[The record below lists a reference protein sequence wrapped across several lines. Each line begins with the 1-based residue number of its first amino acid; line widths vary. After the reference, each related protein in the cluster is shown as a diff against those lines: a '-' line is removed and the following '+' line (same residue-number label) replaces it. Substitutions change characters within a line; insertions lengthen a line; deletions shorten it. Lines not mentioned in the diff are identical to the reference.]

1 MTITSLA
8 RPEISCLYGY
18 ESAGQRANTVRLH
31 ANEASWSGSGT
42 PFDQPMNRYPEIRPD
57 ALRSRLADW
66 YSVPRE
72 NLLVTRGSSEAID
85 LLIRTFCRCGQDS
98 VTITPPTF
106 TMYQVYADIQGAQV
120 LKAPLVADDDF
131 SVDCETLIAACKT
144 DTKLIFLCSPN
155 NPTGR
160 LIPRATILTILEA
173 RRDKSLVVV
182 DEAYVEFSRSN
193 SVAEL
198 LDEYENLVVLRTL
211 SKALALAGARC
222 GCVVARQEII
232 DLLDLVLAPYAL
244 STPVIDCV
252 MNALLPNRLVF
263 AAKNIKATVAARDE
277 LAEKLRKLPVVE
289 RIWPSDANFLLVRFH
304 DVDVVR
310 EATADAGILLRH
322 FSDEAG
328 LSGCLRITVGSAN
341 ENDMLINVLS
351 NISVNTDV

>member
-1 MTITSLA
+1 MTMTSLA

-131 SVDCETLIAACKT
+131 SVDCDTLIAACKT

-155 NPTGR
+155 NPTGQ

-232 DLLDLVLAPYAL
+232 DLLDRVLAPYAL

-252 MNALLPNRLVF
+252 MNALLPNRLAF

-277 LAEKLRKLPVVE
+277 LAEQLRKLPVVE

-310 EATADAGILLRH
+310 QATADAGILLRH

>member
-1 MTITSLA
+1 MTMTNLA

-18 ESAGQRANTVRLH
+18 ESAGQMANTVRLH

-42 PFDQPMNRYPEIRPD
+42 PFDQPMNRYPEIRPE

-120 LKAPLVADDDF
+120 LKVPLVADDDF
-131 SVDCETLIAACKT
+131 SVDCDTLIAACKT

-232 DLLDLVLAPYAL
+232 DLLDRILAPYAL
-244 STPVIDCV
+244 STPVIGCV
-252 MNALLPNRLVF
+252 MNALLPNRLAF
-263 AAKNIKATVAARDE
+263 AAKNIKATVAARDD
-277 LAEKLRKLPVVE
+277 LAEQLMKLPVVE
-289 RIWPSDANFLLVRFH
+289 RIWPSDANFSLVRFH

-322 FSDEAG
+322 FSNEAG
-328 LSGCLRITVGSAN
+328 LSGCIRITVGSAD

-351 NISVNTDV
+351 NISVNTNV

>member
-1 MTITSLA
+1 MTMTSLA

-42 PFDQPMNRYPEIRPD
+42 PFDQPMNRYPEIRPE

-98 VTITPPTF
+98 ITITPPTF

-198 LDEYENLVVLRTL
+198 LDEYENLIVLRTL

-232 DLLDLVLAPYAL
+232 DLLDRVLAPYAL

-252 MNALLPNRLVF
+252 MNALLPNRLAF

-277 LAEKLRKLPVVE
+277 LAEQLRKLPVVE

-310 EATADAGILLRH
+310 QATADAGILLRH

-351 NISVNTDV
+351 NISVNTNV

>member
-1 MTITSLA
+1 MTMTSLA

-42 PFDQPMNRYPEIRPD
+42 PFDQPMNRYPEIRPE

-72 NLLVTRGSSEAID
+72 TLLVTRGSSEAID

-198 LDEYENLVVLRTL
+198 LDEYENLIVLRTL

-232 DLLDLVLAPYAL
+232 DLLDRVLAPYAL

-252 MNALLPNRLVF
+252 MNALLPNRLAF

-277 LAEKLRKLPVVE
+277 LAEQLRKLPVVE

-310 EATADAGILLRH
+310 QATADAGILLRH

-351 NISVNTDV
+351 NISVNTNV

>member
-1 MTITSLA
+1 MTMTSLA

-18 ESAGQRANTVRLH
+18 ESAGQMANTVRLH

-120 LKAPLVADDDF
+120 LKVPLVADDDF
-131 SVDCETLIAACKT
+131 SVDCDTLIAACKT

-232 DLLDLVLAPYAL
+232 DLLDRILAPYAL
-244 STPVIDCV
+244 STPVIGCV
-252 MNALLPNRLVF
+252 MNALLPNRLAF

-277 LAEKLRKLPVVE
+277 LAEQLRKLPVVE

-310 EATADAGILLRH
+310 QETADAGILLRH
-322 FSDEAG
+322 FGNEAG
-328 LSGCLRITVGSAN
+328 LSGCIRITVGSAD

-351 NISVNTDV
+351 NISVNTNV

>member
-1 MTITSLA
+1 MTMTSLA
-8 RPEISCLYGY
+8 RPEISRLYGY
-18 ESAGQRANTVRLH
+18 ESAGQMANTVRLH

-98 VTITPPTF
+98 ITITPPTF

-131 SVDCETLIAACKT
+131 SVDCDTLIAACKT

-155 NPTGR
+155 NPTGQ

-232 DLLDLVLAPYAL
+232 DLLDRVLAPYAL
-244 STPVIDCV
+244 STPVIGCV
-252 MNALLPNRLVF
+252 MNALLPNRLAF

-277 LAEKLRKLPVVE
+277 LAEQLRKLPVVE

-310 EATADAGILLRH
+310 QKTADAGILLRH
-322 FSDEAG
+322 FSNEAG
-328 LSGCLRITVGSAN
+328 LSSCIRITVGSAD
-341 ENDMLINVLS
+341 ENDMLITVLS
-351 NISVNTDV
+351 NISVSTNV

>member
-1 MTITSLA
+1 MTMTSLA

-18 ESAGQRANTVRLH
+18 ESAGQMANTVRLH

-98 VTITPPTF
+98 ITITPPTF

-131 SVDCETLIAACKT
+131 SLDCDTLIAACKT

-232 DLLDLVLAPYAL
+232 DLLDRVLAPYAL
-244 STPVIDCV
+244 STPVIGCV
-252 MNALLPNRLVF
+252 MNALLPNRLAF

-277 LAEKLRKLPVVE
+277 LAEQLRKLPVVE
-289 RIWPSDANFLLVRFH
+289 RIWSSDANFLLVRFH
-304 DVDVVR
+304 DIDVVR

-322 FSDEAG
+322 FSNEAG
-328 LSGCLRITVGSAN
+328 LSGCIRITVGSAD

-351 NISVNTDV
+351 NISVNTNV

>member
-1 MTITSLA
+1 MTMTNLA

-18 ESAGQRANTVRLH
+18 ESAGQMANTVRLH

-42 PFDQPMNRYPEIRPD
+42 PFDQPMNRYPEIRPE

-120 LKAPLVADDDF
+120 LKVPLVADDDF
-131 SVDCETLIAACKT
+131 SVDCDTLIAACKT

-182 DEAYVEFSRSN
+182 DEA
-193 SVAEL
+193 
-198 LDEYENLVVLRTL
+198 
-211 SKALALAGARC
+211 
-222 GCVVARQEII
+222 
-232 DLLDLVLAPYAL
+232 
-244 STPVIDCV
+244 
-252 MNALLPNRLVF
+252 
-263 AAKNIKATVAARDE
+263 
-277 LAEKLRKLPVVE
+277 
-289 RIWPSDANFLLVRFH
+289 
-304 DVDVVR
+304 
-310 EATADAGILLRH
+310 
-322 FSDEAG
+322 
-328 LSGCLRITVGSAN
+328 
-341 ENDMLINVLS
+341 
-351 NISVNTDV
+351 

>member
-1 MTITSLA
+1 MTMTSLA

-42 PFDQPMNRYPEIRPD
+42 PFDQPMNRYPEIRPE

-198 LDEYENLVVLRTL
+198 LDEYENLIVLRTL

-232 DLLDLVLAPYAL
+232 DLLDRVLAPYAL

-252 MNALLPNRLVF
+252 MNALLPNRLAF

-277 LAEKLRKLPVVE
+277 LAEQLRKLPVVE

-310 EATADAGILLRH
+310 QATADAGILLRH

-351 NISVNTDV
+351 NISVNTNV

>member
-1 MTITSLA
+1 MTMTSLA
-8 RPEISCLYGY
+8 RPEISCLHGY
-18 ESAGQRANTVRLH
+18 ESAEQMANTVRLH
-31 ANEASWSGSGT
+31 ANEASWSGSRT
-42 PFDQPMNRYPEIRPD
+42 PFDQSMNRYPEIRPD

-98 VTITPPTF
+98 IAVTPPTF

-120 LKAPLVADDDF
+120 LKAPLAADDGY
-131 SVDCETLIAACKT
+131 SVDCDMLIAACKA
-144 DTKLIFLCSPN
+144 DTKLIFICSPN
-155 NPTGR
+155 NPTGQ
-160 LIPRATILTILEA
+160 LIPRATILTILES

-198 LDEYENLVVLRTL
+198 LDDYENLVVLRTL

-222 GCVVARQEII
+222 GCVVARPEII
-232 DLLDLVLAPYAL
+232 DLLDRVLAPYAL
-244 STPVIDCV
+244 STPVIGCV
-252 MNALLPNRLVF
+252 MNALLPSGLEF
-263 AAKNIKATVAARDE
+263 AKKNTEATVAARDE
-277 LAEKLRKLPVVE
+277 LAEQLWKLPVVE

-304 DVDVVR
+304 DVDVAR
-310 EATADAGILLRH
+310 QATADAGILLRH
-322 FSDEAG
+322 FGDEAS
-328 LSGCLRITVGSAN
+328 LSSCIRITVGSVD

-351 NISVNTDV
+351 KIQVGTNV

>member
-120 LKAPLVADDDF
+120 LKVPLVADDDF
-131 SVDCETLIAACKT
+131 SVDCDTLIAACKT

-232 DLLDLVLAPYAL
+232 DLLDRILAPYAL
-244 STPVIDCV
+244 STPVIGCV
-252 MNALLPNRLVF
+252 MNALLPNRLAF
-263 AAKNIKATVAARDE
+263 AAKNIKATVAARDD
-277 LAEKLRKLPVVE
+277 LAEQLMKLPVVE
-289 RIWPSDANFLLVRFH
+289 RIWPSDANFSLVRFH

-322 FSDEAG
+322 FSNEAG
-328 LSGCLRITVGSAN
+328 LSGCIRITVGSAD

-351 NISVNTDV
+351 NISVNTNV

>member
-1 MTITSLA
+1 MTITNLA

-18 ESAGQRANTVRLH
+18 ESAGQMANTVRLH

-42 PFDQPMNRYPEIRPD
+42 PFDQPMNRYPEIRPE

-198 LDEYENLVVLRTL
+198 LDEYENLIVLRTL

-232 DLLDLVLAPYAL
+232 DLLDRVLAPYAL
-244 STPVIDCV
+244 STPVIGCV
-252 MNALLPNRLVF
+252 MNALLPNRLAF

-277 LAEKLRKLPVVE
+277 LAEQLRKLPVVE
-289 RIWPSDANFLLVRFH
+289 RIWPSDANFSLVRFH

-328 LSGCLRITVGSAN
+328 LSGCIRITVGSAD

-351 NISVNTDV
+351 NISVNTNV

>member
-1 MTITSLA
+1 MTMTSLA

-18 ESAGQRANTVRLH
+18 ESAGQMANTVRLH

-98 VTITPPTF
+98 IAITPPTF
-106 TMYQVYADIQGAQV
+106 SMYQVYADIQGAQV
-120 LKAPLVADDDF
+120 LKAPLAADDDY
-131 SVDCETLIAACKT
+131 SVDCDMLIAACKA
-144 DTKLIFLCSPN
+144 DTKLIFICSPN
-155 NPTGR
+155 NPTGQ
-160 LIPRATILTILEA
+160 LIPCATILTILES

-182 DEAYVEFSRSN
+182 DEAYIEFSRSN

-198 LDEYENLVVLRTL
+198 LDNYENLVVLRTL

-222 GCVVARQEII
+222 GCVIARPEII
-232 DLLDLVLAPYAL
+232 DLLDRVLAPYAL
-244 STPVIDCV
+244 STPVIGCV
-252 MNALLPNRLVF
+252 MNALLPNRLAF
-263 AAKNIKATVAARDE
+263 AEKNIKATVAARDG
-277 LAEKLRKLPVVE
+277 LAEALGKLPVVE

-304 DVDVVR
+304 DVDVVKQ
-310 EATADAGILLRH
+310 ETADAGVLLRH
-322 FSDEAG
+322 FGNEAG
-328 LSGCLRITVGSAN
+328 LSGCIRITVGSADEN
-341 ENDMLINVLS
+341 EKLINVLS
-351 NISVNTDV
+351 KIRVSTNV

>member
-18 ESAGQRANTVRLH
+18 ESAEQIANTVRLH

-42 PFDQPMNRYPEIRPD
+42 PFDQSMNRYPEIRPD

-66 YSVPRE
+66 YSVPRD

-98 VTITPPTF
+98 IAITPPTF
-106 TMYQVYADIQGAQV
+106 AMYQVYADIQGAQV
-120 LKAPLVADDDF
+120 LKAPLAADDDF
-131 SVDCETLIAACKT
+131 SVDCDTLIAACKA
-144 DTKLIFLCSPN
+144 DTKLIFVCSPN
-155 NPTGR
+155 NPTGQ
-160 LIPRATILTILEA
+160 LIPRATILTILES

-182 DEAYVEFSRSN
+182 DEAYVEFSHSN

-232 DLLDLVLAPYAL
+232 DLLDRVLAPYAL
-244 STPVIDCV
+244 STPVIGCV
-252 MNALLPNRLVF
+252 MNALLPNRLAF
-263 AAKNIKATVAARDE
+263 AEKNIKATVAARDE
-277 LAEKLRKLPVVE
+277 LAEQLGKLPVVE
-289 RIWPSDANFLLVRFH
+289 RIWPSDTNFLLVQFH

-310 EATADAGILLRH
+310 QETADAGILLRH
-322 FSDEAG
+322 FGNEAS
-328 LSGCLRITVGSAN
+328 LSGCIRITVGSADD
-341 ENDMLINVLS
+341 NDMLINVLS
-351 NISVNTDV
+351 NISVSTDV

>member
-1 MTITSLA
+1 MTMTSLA

-42 PFDQPMNRYPEIRPD
+42 PFDQPMNRYPEIRPE

-72 NLLVTRGSSEAID
+72 TLLVTRGSSEAID

-198 LDEYENLVVLRTL
+198 LDEYENLIVLRTL

-232 DLLDLVLAPYAL
+232 DLLDRVLAPYAL

-252 MNALLPNRLVF
+252 MNALLPNRLAF

-277 LAEKLRKLPVVE
+277 LAEQLRKLPVVE

-310 EATADAGILLRH
+310 QATVDAGILLRH

-351 NISVNTDV
+351 NISVNTNV

>member
-1 MTITSLA
+1 MTMTSLA

-232 DLLDLVLAPYAL
+232 DLLDRVLAPYAL
-244 STPVIDCV
+244 STPVIGCV
-252 MNALLPNRLVF
+252 MNALLPNRLAF

-277 LAEKLRKLPVVE
+277 LAEQLRKLPVVE

-310 EATADAGILLRH
+310 QATADAGILLRH

-328 LSGCLRITVGSAN
+328 LSGCLRITVGSAD

-351 NISVNTDV
+351 NISVNTNV

>member
-18 ESAGQRANTVRLH
+18 ESAEQMANTVRLH
-31 ANEASWSGSGT
+31 ANEAPWSGSGT
-42 PFDQPMNRYPEIRPD
+42 PFDQSMNRYPEIRPD

-72 NLLVTRGSSEAID
+72 TLLVTRGSSEAID

-98 VTITPPTF
+98 IAITPPTF
-106 TMYQVYADIQGAQV
+106 AMYRVYANIQGAQV
-120 LKAPLVADDDF
+120 LKAPLVADDDY
-131 SVDCETLIAACKT
+131 SVDCDMLITACKA

-155 NPTGR
+155 NPTGQ
-160 LIPRATILTILEA
+160 LIPRATILTILES

-222 GCVVARQEII
+222 GCVVARQEIV
-232 DLLDLVLAPYAL
+232 DLLDRVLAPYAL
-244 STPVIDCV
+244 STPVIGCV
-252 MNALLPNRLVF
+252 MNALLPNRLAF
-263 AAKNIKATVAARDE
+263 AEKNIKATIAARDG
-277 LAEKLRKLPVVE
+277 LAERLKELPVVD
-289 RIWPSDANFLLVRFH
+289 WVSPSDANFLLVRFY
-304 DVDVVR
+304 DVNAVR
-310 EATADAGILLRH
+310 QETADAGILLRH
-322 FSDEAG
+322 FGNEAG
-328 LSGCLRITVGSAN
+328 LAGCIRVTVGTAD

-351 NISVNTDV
+351 KIRVSKNG